1 LILATA
7 GVISTPVVTLALK
20 LHISV
25 ENVCCRVYL
34 IKLMRKVQVVCDKRA
49 YEKMEQRGIVN
60 EGGKGRADETLKK
73 GKGRDVGLYK
83 REGSGDTYEL

>member
-1 LILATA
+1 
-7 GVISTPVVTLALK
+7 
-20 LHISV
+20 
-25 ENVCCRVYL
+25 
-34 IKLMRKVQVVCDKRA
+34 MRKVQVVCDKRA

-83 REGSGDTYEL
+83 REGSGDIYEL

>member
-1 LILATA
+1 
-7 GVISTPVVTLALK
+7 
-20 LHISV
+20 
-25 ENVCCRVYL
+25 
-34 IKLMRKVQVVCDKRA
+34 MRKVQVVCDKRA

-83 REGSGDTYEL
+83 REGTTRSDHDTRI